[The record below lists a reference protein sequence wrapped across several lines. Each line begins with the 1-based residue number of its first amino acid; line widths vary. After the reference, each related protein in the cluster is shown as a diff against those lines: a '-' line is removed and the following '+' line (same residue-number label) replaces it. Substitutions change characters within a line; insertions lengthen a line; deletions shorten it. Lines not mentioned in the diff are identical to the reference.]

1 MMATLPRLTVCLY
14 LRGTQGDREIRTGL
28 KQFYSRRENKER
40 KSPLNLRKRRLSS
53 SVFALLSF
61 Q

>member
-14 LRGTQGDREIRTGL
+14 LRGRQGDMEIRTGL